1 MPDSAGFAEEA
12 FLLSRVSSL
21 LQVARPK
28 AASGGIASLAFRAE
42 IIHGVPTGRREPPA
56 ASQIRKERDVYSE
69 ADPRFR
75 GDIHRIDGE

>member
-1 MPDSAGFAEEA
+1 MPDSAGFPDKAS
-12 FLLSRVSSL
+12 LLSQGSSL
-21 LQVARPK
+21 LQVTRLNV
-28 AASGGIASLAFRAE
+28 ASGGIASFAFRAE

-69 ADPRFR
+69 ADPRLR